1 MEVSLPVPE
10 ISYLP
15 SAPVPSL
22 NEMQAA
28 LAGTVEEWVEE
39 ALGQPTILTGSLLV
53 LLSEAINK
61 DIRSMKESLEWT
73 FAPAEPEAQ
82 IASLSGFIRM
92 VGAQQPKY
100 VEDGASQACGGEL
113 NSDHKVLCWLWLCTE
128 VVTKGEFLFCIR
140 VFFNL
145 WHPYVQPLVVGHAC
159 LTWSAQ
165 KIDGFARDAHLIKLQ
180 EENSQ
185 GLQ

>member
-1 MEVSLPVPE
+1 MEVTLPVQE

-15 SAPVPSL
+15 SATVPSL
-22 NEMQAA
+22 NETQAA

-53 LLSEAINK
+53 LLSKAINK

-73 FAPAEPEAQ
+73 HAPAEPEAQ

-92 VGAQQPKY
+92 VGAQQPKFL
-100 VEDGASQACGGEL
+100 EDCASSVCGGDAEP
-113 NSDHKVLCWLWLCTE
+113 NSDHTVLLWLWTCTE
-128 VVTKGEFLFCIR
+128 DLTKGELLFCIR

-145 WHPYVQPLVVGHAC
+145 WHPYVQPRTAP
-159 LTWSAQ
+159 TTYS
-165 KIDGFARDAHLIKLQ
+165 
-180 EENSQ
+180 STS
-185 GLQ
+185 

>member
-1 MEVSLPVPE
+1 MPVQE

-15 SAPVPSL
+15 SRPVPNL

-39 ALGQPTILTGSLLV
+39 ALGQMTIVTDSFLV
-53 LLSEAINK
+53 LLSEAVNK

-73 FAPAEPEAQ
+73 HAPAEPEAQ

-100 VEDGASQACGGEL
+100 MEDCANSACGGDAEP
-113 NSDHKVLCWLWLCTE
+113 NSDHTVLLWLWM
-128 VVTKGEFLFCIR
+128 
-140 VFFNL
+140 
-145 WHPYVQPLVVGHAC
+145 C
-159 LTWSAQ
+159 LKAE
-165 KIDGFARDAHLIKLQ
+165 KII
-180 EENSQ
+180 
-185 GLQ
+185 